1 MPAGVN
7 QLQQKLSRHK
17 FDGQTAHVQNVKA
30 TPHDRPPAFDDE
42 ALDQF
47 GALRTL
53 SLRLTRNRTEADDL
67 VQDAYLHAFRASDRF
82 TPGTNL
88 KAWLR
93 TILAN
98 LAKNR
103 WRDRVRSRVQTN
115 EKEVARAAES
125 RVSEEASPEQRLLR
139 EVVAPRLRTALESMP
154 KTLRDAVWLRDVEE
168 LSYADMARR
177 LRVPVGTVMS
187 RISRGRRLLH
197 ERLLALDGGR
207 SGQEGGCADDV
218 S

>member
-1 MPAGVN
+1 MFTTGSVSG
-7 QLQQKLSRHK
+7 LRK
-17 FDGQTAHVQNVKA
+17 
-30 TPHDRPPAFDDE
+30 DRPPAFDDE
-42 ALDQF
+42 ALDHF

-53 SLRLTRNRTEADDL
+53 SLRLTQNRTEADDL
-67 VQDAYLHAFRASDRF
+67 VQDAYLHAFRAADRF

-93 TILAN
+93 TILTN
-98 LAKNR
+98 LARNR
-103 WRDRVRSRVQTN
+103 RRDRVRSRVQTD
-115 EKEVARAAES
+115 EEEVARAAES
-125 RVSEEASPEQRLLR
+125 GVSEEASPEQRLLR
-139 EVVAPRLRTALESMP
+139 EVVGPRLQTALESMP

-177 LRVPVGTVMS
+177 LRVPIGTVMT

-197 ERLLALDGGR
+197 ERLLALDDGR
-207 SGQEGGCADDV
+207 SGGQRGCADEV